1 MTPQLDDLARGFAG
15 DVTDLLNRTVAHGV
29 RLSAV
34 LYGKDRCI
42 VGCGITKRHLTPQT
56 IACTLGA
63 GKPTGH
69 LLVVY
74 TLQMDDEATY
84 LMVTKSEIGFYADD
98 TRKGMVFHYDYA
110 RNQGN
115 EYPAAHVQV
124 GGHCE
129 PLIEI
134 CTRAPG
140 GPKALRDLHLP
151 VGGRRFRP
159 TLEEVVEAL
168 IVEGLAHGHAG
179 WKQAVHEH
187 RTEWLEIQLKAA
199 VRRWPGW
206 AADALRHEGYQV
218 TEPPD
223 AQRD

>member
-1 MTPQLDDLARGFAG
+1 LTPQLDDLARGFAG

-129 PLIEI
+129 RSSRSVPAPQADLRPSGI
-134 CTRAPG
+134 CTSPSAAG
-140 GPKALRDLHLP
+140 AS
-151 VGGRRFRP
+151 GRRS
-159 TLEEVVEAL
+159 
-168 IVEGLAHGHAG
+168 
-179 WKQAVHEH
+179 
-187 RTEWLEIQLKAA
+187 
-199 VRRWPGW
+199 RRSS
-206 AADALRHEGYQV
+206 R
-218 TEPPD
+218 
-223 AQRD
+223 R